1 MRAGVIGHDVML
13 SETNAH
19 GWVPLCSCGWIG
31 AAVPSHSIEHPKTKR
46 HVRQVELTKSIALDA
61 HKLHCHEMAAE
72 IARASER
79 QLAAIGSDIKAAN
92 LTLQRR
98 GRWGNG

>member
-1 MRAGVIGHDVML
+1 ML

-31 AAVPSHSIEHPKTKR
+31 KAVPAAAWDTKAGAR
-46 HVRQVELTKSIALDA
+46 SRRRTEITRSIALDA
-61 HKLHCHEMAAE
+61 HKLRTHEVRAE
-72 IARASER
+72 IVRASDAR
-79 QLAAIGSDIKAAN
+79 LAAIGSDIKAAN